1 MTGLDERTKILGTIA
16 IVGLVTLG
24 FYLVPSKPQQQLVT
38 PEVMA
43 EVDRLDK
50 FLKET
55 P

>member
-1 MTGLDERTKILGTIA
+1 MAGLDERTKIFGTIA
-16 IVGLVTLG
+16 VVGLVTLG
-24 FYLVPSKPQQQLVT
+24 LYLVPQKPQQQLLT
-38 PEVMA
+38 PEAMA